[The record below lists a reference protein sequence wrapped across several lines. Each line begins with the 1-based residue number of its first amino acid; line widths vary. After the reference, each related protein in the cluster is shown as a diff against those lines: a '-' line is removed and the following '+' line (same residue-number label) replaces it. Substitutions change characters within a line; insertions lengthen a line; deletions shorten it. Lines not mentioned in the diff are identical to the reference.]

1 MSAPDEENATIDITC
16 PECGAKVR
24 LKKRDADRDM
34 TARCPKGH
42 VVPLV
47 KMV

>member
-1 MSAPDEENATIDITC
+1 MSAPEEDTEIEITC

-24 LKKRDADRDM
+24 VKKRDADREM

-42 VVPLV
+42 DVPLV
-47 KMV
+47 KMF